1 MTLKEIQKFA
11 KTVLP
16 PPGSASI
23 EAAFTTRKAICCV
36 SYEDLFAIRA
46 GAILKRDNQG
56 RGIPKPDFV
65 LSNLDDAEK
74 WGFHAACSLGK
85 PIPLKG
91 RRPGRITGHK
101 GIYVVVNM
109 AERSDY
115 DRL

>member
-1 MTLKEIQKFA
+1 MRIYLQLGPAPYLRGITKD
-11 KTVLP
+11 
-16 PPGSASI
+16 G
-23 EAAFTTRKAICCV
+23 
-36 SYEDLFAIRA
+36 
-46 GAILKRDNQG
+46 
-56 RGIPKPDFV
+56 GIPKPDFV

-85 PIPLKG
+85 PIPLQG